1 MNIIDEL
8 NVKVMKAQMLSEV
21 QHDDTFQKLTAAT
34 HIATYKVNNRR
45 CLGVTFE
52 DPHDAN
58 IKSLEAFCKRVL
70 LESATITIPWDQGR
84 TIVFIRPIGRW
95 SSICLRHAAQNQ
107 STADPSNIQ
116 DIDF

>member
-8 NVKVMKAQMLSEV
+8 NIRVLKAQMLSELK
-21 QHDDTFQKLTAAT
+21 HDDTFQKLTAAT

-58 IKSLEAFCKRVL
+58 IKSLESFCKRVL
-70 LESATITIPWDQGR
+70 LESATLTIPWDQGR
-84 TIVFIRPIGRW
+84 TIVFIRPIARW
-95 SSICLRHAAQNQ
+95 SSICLRHAAQ
-107 STADPSNIQ
+107 SPSDTNP
-116 DIDF
+116 DSAT